1 MGIQDSQRQPHLAG
15 IILVLLLAI
24 PTSLPASELIR
35 ILSQNM
41 NQMFDHIDDGLQE
54 KIVPHARFRR
64 KVSSTAKK
72 IAQQYGLPQIIA
84 LQEVEN
90 LRVLNYLAL
99 EIGKRYRVE
108 YRAVLM
114 PGQDISGIN
123 VGYLLRSDLHIK
135 QVEQLFTEHVMPTN
149 GYPLFS
155 RPPLYLEVCK
165 EQRCLSLVNLHLRSM
180 RGIDSERD
188 GKRVRLKRKKQA
200 DIIAAWSNKFQ
211 RDHPGDTLIL
221 LGDFNALTP
230 SDDHVDVVGTLRGD
244 PDQNKPQLLSQDLI
258 DPDFIDLTRGI
269 PRNKRYS
276 YIFRRKK
283 QQLDYLL
290 VNSSSGLDLESIH
303 FGSIDYRLSDHAG
316 LLAEFNW

>member
-1 MGIQDSQRQPHLAG
+1 MGIQDSRRNSPIAG
-15 IILVLLLAI
+15 VIVVLLLVI
-24 PTSLPASELIR
+24 PVPVPASELIR

-41 NQMFDHIDDGLQE
+41 NQMFDHIDDGLEE
-54 KIVPHARFRR
+54 KIVSPTRFRQKIR
-64 KVSSTAKK
+64 SAAK
-72 IAQQYGLPQIIA
+72 IFARQYGLPQIIA

-90 LRVLNYLAL
+90 LRVLRYLAI

-108 YRAVLM
+108 YRPVLL

-123 VGYLLRSDLHIK
+123 VGYLLRSDLQIK
-135 QVEQLFTEHVMPTN
+135 QVEQLFAEHVLPTS

-155 RPPLYLEVCK
+155 RPPLYLQVCK
-165 EQRCLSLVNLHLRSM
+165 EKRCLSLLNLHLRSM

-188 GKRVRLKRKKQA
+188 GNRVRLKRKKQA
-200 DIIAAWSNKFQ
+200 ETIAAWSNRFQ
-211 RDHPGDTLIL
+211 RERGGEKLIV

-230 SDDHVDVVGTLRGD
+230 SDDYVDVVGTLRGD
-244 PDQNKPQLLSQDLI
+244 PDQQKPQLRSRDLI
-258 DPDFIDLTRGI
+258 DPDFIDLTRSI
-269 PRNKRYS
+269 PENKRYS
-276 YIFRRKK
+276 FIFRRKK

-290 VNSSSGLDLESIH
+290 VNSDFGLDLESIR

>member
-1 MGIQDSQRQPHLAG
+1 MGIKNSWRNSNLVGVILA
-15 IILVLLLAI
+15 LLLAT
-24 PTSLPASELIR
+24 PTPLPASELIR

-41 NQMFDHIDDGLQE
+41 NQMFDHVDDGRQE
-54 KIVPHARFRR
+54 KMISSARFRQ
-64 KVSSTAKK
+64 KVSSTAKQFAK
-72 IAQQYGLPQIIA
+72 QYGLPQIIA

-90 LRVLNYLAL
+90 LRVLRYLAI
-99 EIGKRYRVE
+99 EIEKRYRVE

-123 VGYLLRSDLHIK
+123 VGYLLRSDLQIK
-135 QVEQLFTEHVMPTN
+135 QVEQLFVDHVLPTN

-155 RPPLYLEVCK
+155 RPPLYLQVCK
-165 EQRCLSLVNLHLRSM
+165 EQRCLSLLNLHLRSM
-180 RGIDSERD
+180 RGINSERD

-200 DIIAAWSNKFQ
+200 ETIAAWSNRFQ
-211 RDHPGDTLIL
+211 HDHDKETLIL

-230 SDDHVDVVGTLRGD
+230 SDDHVDVIGTLRGD
-244 PDQNKPQLLSQDLI
+244 PDQDKPQLRSEDLI
-258 DPDFIDLTRGI
+258 NPDLIDLTRSI
-269 PRNKRYS
+269 PKNKRYS
-276 YIFRRKK
+276 FIFRSKK

-290 VNSSSGLDLESIH
+290 VNSGSGLDLEAIR